1 MKADAPGWTFQLF
14 MSGNDSHFMLTGLCI
29 TIQEQISLAKST
41 TTHSY
46 DTML

>member
-1 MKADAPGWTFQLF
+1 MKEDTLGWTFQLF
-14 MSGNDSHFMLTGLCI
+14 MSGNGSHFMLSGLCI
-29 TIQEQISLAKST
+29 TVQEQISLAKST